1 MKVTWIPVLFAAL
14 NPVGALANHG
24 AGDIKPYPAPEKGY
38 QRWVFR
44 VPPAAS
50 EEDRKVQ
57 IVVGKMLSVDC
68 NRTWFGGD
76 LEQKTV
82 KGWGYA
88 YYRLEK
94 AHGPAS
100 TRMACPP
107 GQASTE
113 AFVSVRGG
121 GFLQRYNSKLPVVVY
136 VPEGFEVRYRVWA
149 PEANMQN
156 AQRE

>member
-1 MKVTWIPVLFAAL
+1 MKVTCIPVLLAAL
-14 NPVGALANHG
+14 IPVGAPANGG
-24 AGDIKPYPAPEKGY
+24 AGDLKPYPAPEEGY

-44 VPPAAS
+44 VPPAES
-50 EEDRKVQ
+50 EADRKVE
-57 IVVGKMLSVDC
+57 IVVGRMLSVDC

-82 KGWGYA
+82 KGWGYT

-94 AHGPAS
+94 AGGPAS

-113 AFVSVRGG
+113 AFVAVRGG

-136 VPEGFEVRYRVWA
+136 VPEGFQVRYRVWA
-149 PEANMQN
+149 AEAIMTN